1 MVCSI
6 KEEHDIKCRR
16 YKRFKVTTD
25 SDHNKRVY
33 PNLLK
38 QQFGV
43 NRPNCTWVSDISY
56 IWIDEVWLYLAGVKD
71 LYTKELVGYAIDKR
85 MKADLVCNALN
96 KAVEDKRPSQ
106 GLIVHSDKGSQY
118 YSEAINSIVKYIEV
132 DYN

>member
-1 MVCSI
+1 
-6 KEEHDIKCRR
+6 
-16 YKRFKVTTD
+16 
-25 SDHNKRVY
+25 
-33 PNLLK
+33 
-38 QQFGV
+38 
-43 NRPNCTWVSDISY
+43 
-56 IWIDEVWLYLAGVKD
+56 
-71 LYTKELVGYAIDKR
+71 